1 MKNNKNDQLKF
12 LILGG
17 VNNIGRNC
25 YVVEYGKDIVVVDLG
40 FGFPEATEYGT
51 NYLIPDVDYLKK
63 RRDRIRGI
71 VISHAHM
78 DHIGALPFVLEDLG
92 FPTIYGREFVI
103 AFIKE
108 KLKEFGLDKKARYRV
123 IETKQDVVLN
133 SITIRL
139 ANVTHTI
146 PQSSAVFLK
155 TPAGNVLYTGDY
167 MFDDNPVNEPLSD
180 YEELKRFGQL
190 GVDLVGMDSTNVFEE
205 GKTKSETEIA
215 HVLDGIIAK
224 AEGRIIAATFASL
237 GTRIYSLIEIAR
249 KHKRRVVVTG
259 WSMKTMISVLRSIG
273 YIKVNED
280 IFLSEKD
287 ISKVPDNQI
296 LILATGTQGEEMSAL
311 SRMSRDEHANIKI
324 KPTDTIVLSSS
335 VVPGND
341 VPVQHLLKNLLRLGA
356 RVFHRKFMD
365 VHSSGHGYKEDMKEM
380 YNLVQP
386 KNAIPVH
393 GWPSQTHE
401 LGYLLNRWGMKK
413 DNILTPDVGQM
424 FVFDS
429 RAGRWNKGK
438 KIKCKTVYV
447 EGVSVGETGQAVIE
461 ERSILASYGIV
472 LIVMNLSKNFQ
483 LVREPVVVSRG
494 FVYVKNNKSV
504 LQMISKE
511 SRKVFK
517 WWRNS
522 EQNISKSDIKRLKDA
537 VEKSVGRMIYK
548 KTERKPVVVV
558 EIVSHSA

>member
-1 MKNNKNDQLKF
+1 MVNNKNNQLKF

-51 NYLIPDVDYLKK
+51 NYLIPDIDYLKK

-123 IETKQDVVLN
+123 IETKKDIVLN
-133 SITIRL
+133 SITVRL

-167 MFDDNPVNEPLSD
+167 MFDDNPVNEPRSD
-180 YEELKRFGQL
+180 YDELRKFGQV
-190 GVDLVGMDSTNVFEE
+190 GVDLVCMDSTNVFEE

-215 HVLDGIIAK
+215 NVLDGIVK
-224 AEGRIIAATFASL
+224 RAEGRVIAATFASL
-237 GTRIYSLIEIAR
+237 GTRIHSLIEIAR
-249 KHKRRVVVTG
+249 KHRRRVVVTG

-287 ISKVPDNQI
+287 ISKVPDNQV

-311 SRMSRDEHANIKI
+311 SRMSRDEHMNIKI
-324 KPTDTIVLSSS
+324 KSTDTIILSSS

-341 VPVQHLLKNLLRLGA
+341 VPVQHLLENILRLGA
-356 RVFHRKFMD
+356 RVFHYKFMD

-401 LGYLLNRWGMKK
+401 LGYLLNRWGMKRE
-413 DNILTPDVGQM
+413 NILTPEVGQI
-424 FVFDS
+424 FSFD
-429 RAGRWNKGK
+429 RRNGRWSKGK

-447 EGVSVGETGQAVIE
+447 EGGSVGETGQAIIK
-461 ERSILASYGIV
+461 ERATLASYGIV
-472 LIVMNLSKNFQ
+472 LVLMNLSKNFR
-483 LVREPVVVSRG
+483 LIGEPFVVSRG
-494 FVYVKNNKSV
+494 FVYVKKSQPI
-504 LQMISKE
+504 LQMISRE
-511 SRKVFK
+511 ARNVFK
-517 WWRNS
+517 KWRGS
-522 EQNISKSDIKRLKDA
+522 EADISKSDLKRLRDA
-537 VEKSVGRMIYK
+537 VDKAVGRMIYK
-548 KTERKPVVVV
+548 KTERKPIVVTEVV
-558 EIVSHSA
+558 L